1 MRKFAIGL
9 LLAAVLCT
17 SADAQ
22 VGGHGLS
29 LCAPNSLSVSNT
41 SSNVALSTCGP
52 DLYLMNTTSQE
63 AFYQIGTSSSLTA
76 NTTVTQSYSLPGGA
90 YQHIVIPYLSG
101 TYYFAAI
108 TAASVTTIRIIQG
121 SQQ

>member
-1 MRKFAIGL
+1 MKKLLIGAA
-9 LLAAVLCT
+9 LLALLA
-17 SADAQ
+17 SNADAQ

-29 LCAPNSLSVSNT
+29 LCAPNSLSVSTT
-41 SSNVALSTCGP
+41 SSNVALATCGP

-63 AFYQIGTSSSLTA
+63 AFYQIGTSSTLTA

-90 YQHIVIPYLSG
+90 YQHIIIPYLSG
-101 TYYFAAI
+101 TYYLAAV
-108 TAASVTTIRIIQG
+108 TATSVTTIRILQG